1 MSLGLPKSVC
11 VFCGSRPGSNPAHL
25 AAATELGR
33 ALAENGIRLVYG
45 AGDVGLMGA
54 VARGAEAAGG
64 ATFGVIPRHLLHR
77 ESPDHPNGR
86 QALSTYVVTET
97 MHERKK
103 VMFMN
108 ADAIVTLPGGP
119 GSLDELFE
127 VLTWRQLG
135 LHDKPMLLL
144 NTDRYWTPLTDLL
157 AHMVAEGFADQSFL
171 DSLRIYATVPE
182 LTAALRDALSLRQ
195 ASQE

>member
-1 MSLGLPKSVC
+1 MRLAATRSVC
-11 VFCGSRPGSNPAHL
+11 VFCGSRSGADPAFAEA
-25 AAATELGR
+25 AAATGR
-33 ALAENGIRLVYG
+33 ALADAGFRLVYG

-54 VARGAEAAGG
+54 VARAAEAAGG
-64 ATFGVIPRHLLHR
+64 ATLGVIPAHLVAR
-77 ESPDHPNGR
+77 ERGR
-86 QALSTYVVTET
+86 RDTSGFVVTET

-135 LHDKPMLLL
+135 LHAKPVLLL
-144 NTDRYWTPLTDLL
+144 NVMGYWEPLL
-157 AHMVAEGFADQSFL
+157 ALLRHIVDRGFADASFL
-171 DSLRIYATVPE
+171 GFLEAHDTVP
-182 LTAALRDALSLRQ
+182 ALVARLRERLS
-195 ASQE
+195 